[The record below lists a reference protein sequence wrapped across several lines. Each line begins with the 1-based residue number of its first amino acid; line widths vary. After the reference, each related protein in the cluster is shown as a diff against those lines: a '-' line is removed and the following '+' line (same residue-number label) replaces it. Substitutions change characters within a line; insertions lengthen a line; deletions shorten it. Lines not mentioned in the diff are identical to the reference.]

1 MHVFRHSEI
10 NPRHGLFIDTSHRE
24 PSSPEQT
31 EQQQGTAGTLTLRM
45 NYLALATDYDGTLA
59 THGEVAER
67 TIAAMERLRDSGR
80 KIILVT
86 GRQLDELLE
95 IFPRPELFEWIVAE
109 NGAEL
114 YCPKTRS
121 RQLLC
126 EPVPPSLPDLL
137 RQRGIGNLQVGQG
150 IVATW
155 LPNEHIV
162 LDALHELGLDRQII
176 FNKDAVMVLPTGV
189 NKASGLTAALMQMK
203 ISHHNTVSV
212 GDAENDLP
220 MLQQCQCGT
229 AVSNALDSVKAK
241 SDLLLQADHGA
252 GVEELIEFL
261 LRDDL
266 QGVST
271 RGLLL
276 GCKRDDDSELVYL
289 PALGKS
295 VLVAGPSGSGKS
307 SSISGLLE
315 RMAESAYQICIMD
328 PEGDYESFEYAINF
342 GNPHY
347 APAADDVIVPLE
359 RMNNIIVNLLG
370 VPLDLRPQAV
380 SEILRKLMDLR
391 ERTGRPHWFVID
403 EAHHIFPCDQ
413 PSGGT
418 QLRTPPS
425 NSLLITVH
433 PGHIRRE
440 ALEPVDVVIAVGK
453 DPHETL
459 ADFCEASGAERPKLD
474 PVELK
479 HGEVLLWSRSS
490 GEAPVVVVT
499 KPGKAEHKRH
509 VRKYAEG
516 DLGAGSFV
524 FTGPEGK
531 LKLVAQN
538 LTTFLRMAEG
548 VDDETWAHHLRAH
561 HISEWCR
568 WIVKNRELADIVK
581 DVEDRDGSPEE
592 SRRAVAEAIR
602 VRYTL
607 PE

>member
-1 MHVFRHSEI
+1 
-10 NPRHGLFIDTSHRE
+10 
-24 PSSPEQT
+24 
-31 EQQQGTAGTLTLRM
+31 M
-45 NYLALATDYDGTLA
+45 NFLALATDYDGTLA
-59 THGEVAER
+59 THGKVADS
-67 TIAAMERLRDSGR
+67 TLAALERLRESGR
-80 KIILVT
+80 KVILVT
-86 GRQLDELLE
+86 GRQLEELLE
-95 IFPRPELFEWIVAE
+95 IFPRPDLFEWIVAE
-109 NGAEL
+109 NGALL
-114 YCPKTRS
+114 YCPRTKSQRM
-121 RQLLC
+121 LC
-126 EPVPPSLPDLL
+126 EPVPQRLPELL
-137 RQRGIGNLQVGQG
+137 RQRGVENLQVGHA

-220 MLQQCQCGT
+220 MLQQCQCGA
-229 AVSNALDSVKAK
+229 AVSNALESVKAK
-241 SDLLLQADHGA
+241 SDLLLQSDHGA
-252 GVEELIEFL
+252 GVEEIIESL

-266 QGVST
+266 DGAGT

-276 GCKRDDDSELVYL
+276 GCKRDDDMARMYL
-289 PALGKS
+289 PALGQS

-328 PEGDYESFEYAINF
+328 PEGDYENFEYAINF
-342 GNPHY
+342 GNPRY
-347 APAADDVIVPLE
+347 APAADDVITPLE

-370 VPLDLRPQAV
+370 VPLELRPQAV

-413 PSGGT
+413 PTGGT

-425 NSLLITVH
+425 TSLLITVH
-433 PGHIRRE
+433 PSHIRRE
-440 ALEPVDVVIAVGK
+440 ALEPIAIVIAVGK

-459 ADFCEASGAERPKLD
+459 RDFCESAGVEAPKLV

-479 HGEVLLWSRSS
+479 HGEVLLWSRRS
-490 GEAPVVVVT
+490 GEAPMVVVT
-499 KPGKAEHKRH
+499 KPGKTEHKRH
-509 VRKYAEG
+509 IRKYAEG
-516 DLGAGSFV
+516 DLGGGSFV
-524 FTGPEGK
+524 FTGPDGR

-538 LTTFLRMAEG
+538 LVTFLRMAEG
-548 VDDETWAHHLRAH
+548 VDDETWLHHLRSH
-561 HISEWCR
+561 HVSEWCR
-568 WIVKNRELADIVK
+568 WIVKNRELADVVK
-581 DVEDRDGSPEE
+581 GVEDRAGSAEE
-592 SRRAVAEAIR
+592 SREAVAEAIR
-602 VRYTL
+602 IRYTL